1 MPEIEIAADQR
12 AFLDDIIDDLE
23 AEHVGKY
30 GVVRYQ
36 DALQF
41 LIDHYQD
48 DFDEDVAA
56 DSRAD
61 SSPSQPAESGEDRLE
76 AMMSLLD
83 RHEDKWNLN
92 EGEEGKYSVTLPNES
107 TETVRTK
114 DDVRAL
120 LFKHYG

>member
-1 MPEIEIAADQR
+1 MPEIEIAANQR
-12 AFLDDIIDDLE
+12 AFLDDLIADLE

-30 GVVRYQ
+30 GAVRYQ

-48 DFDEDVAA
+48 EVEGDATL
-56 DSRAD
+56 DSQDD
-61 SSPSQPAESGEDRLE
+61 SAPSQAAQSGEDRLE

-83 RHEDKWNLN
+83 RHEDKWDLN
-92 EGEEGKYSVTLPNES
+92 EGEEGKYAVTLPDGA